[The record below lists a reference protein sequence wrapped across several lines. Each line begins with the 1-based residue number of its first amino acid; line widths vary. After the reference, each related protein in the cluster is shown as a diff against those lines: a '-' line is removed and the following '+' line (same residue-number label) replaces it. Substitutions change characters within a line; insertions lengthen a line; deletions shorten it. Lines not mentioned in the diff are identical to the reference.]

1 MDSLVFPIRSDRL
14 SMTASVRA
22 HVAHERTAFQTIDV
36 VDTDPFG
43 RALLLD
49 GHIQL
54 TEMDERAYHEALV
67 QIPLMALPNAKAALV
82 VGGGDG
88 GVIREL
94 ARHPGLER
102 IDMVEIDEGVVRVCR
117 EHMPLLSDGAFD
129 DPRVNL
135 HLEDAFEFVKTPAG
149 SRSDTGGMPPGRRH
163 HEGYDLI
170 VVDSTDTYEEE
181 EGEISEMLFTDE
193 FYGDLRRVLAPGGF
207 VVTQADN
214 NVFCPYSM
222 AEIRAMFGR
231 VFPRVGSYQ
240 ALVPSFGGFSGFVWA
255 SEGGDVRVPFAP
267 RVPTRYLDEA
277 TYALAF
283 TELRFA

>member
-1 MDSLVFPIRSDRL
+1 
-14 SMTASVRA
+14 MTASVRA
-22 HVAHERTAFQTIDV
+22 HVAHEKTPFQTIDV
-36 VDTDPFG
+36 VDTDVFG

-67 QIPLMALPNAKAALV
+67 QIPMMALPDARAALV

-88 GVIREL
+88 GVVREI
-94 ARHPGLER
+94 ARHPNVAR

-117 EHMPLLSDGAFD
+117 EHMPSLSAGAFD
-129 DPRVNL
+129 DPRV
-135 HLEDAFEFVKTPAG
+135 HLRIADAFPFVKAATE
-149 SRSDTGGMPPGRRH
+149 R
-163 HEGYDLI
+163 YDLI
-170 VVDSTDTYEEE
+170 VVDSTDTYEDE
-181 EGEISEMLFTDE
+181 EGEISAMLFTDE
-193 FYGDLRRVLAPGGF
+193 FYGDLRRLLAPGGI

-222 AEIRAMFGR
+222 EEIRGMFER

-255 SEGGDVRVPFAP
+255 GEGTDVRVPFEP
-267 RVPTRYLDEA
+267 KIELRYLNEA

>member
-14 SMTASVRA
+14 SMTASVTA
-22 HVAHERTAFQTIDV
+22 AVAHEKTAFQTIDMI
-36 VDTDPFG
+36 DTDVFG

-67 QIPLMALPNAKAALV
+67 QIPLMALPQARAALV

-94 ARHPGLER
+94 ARHATMER
-102 IDMVEIDEGVVRVCR
+102 IDMVEIDEGVVRLCR
-117 EHMPLLSDGAFD
+117 EHMPSLNNGAFD
-129 DPRVNL
+129 DPRVHL
-135 HLEDAFEFVKTPAG
+135 HLADAFPFVKEAT
-149 SRSDTGGMPPGRRH
+149 
-163 HEGYDLI
+163 EKYDLI
-170 VVDSTDTYEEE
+170 VVDSTDTYEDE

-193 FYGDLRRVLAPGGF
+193 FYGDLRRILAPGGF

-222 AEIRAMFGR
+222 EEIKAMFSR
-231 VFPRVGSYQ
+231 VFPKVGSYQ

-255 SEGGDVRVPFAP
+255 GEGGEVETAFSP
-267 RVPTRYLDEA
+267 RVELKYLNPA

-283 TELRFA
+283 SELQFA

>member
-1 MDSLVFPIRSDRL
+1 MDPLVFPIRSDRL

-22 HVAHERTAFQTIDV
+22 HVAHEKTAFQTIDV
-36 VDTDPFG
+36 VDTDVFG

-67 QIPLMALPNAKAALV
+67 QIPLLALPQAKAALV

-94 ARHPGLER
+94 ARHEGLER

-117 EHMPLLSDGAFD
+117 EHMPSLSDGAFD
-129 DPRVNL
+129 NPRVHL
-135 HLEDAFEFVKTPAG
+135 HLADAFPFVKESTQK
-149 SRSDTGGMPPGRRH
+149 
-163 HEGYDLI
+163 YDLV

-181 EGEISEMLFTDE
+181 EGEISEILFTDE
-193 FYGDLRRVLAPGGF
+193 FYGDLRRILAPGGI

-222 AEIRAMFGR
+222 EEIKAMFAR

-255 SEGGDVRVPFAP
+255 SEGADVRTDFAP
-267 RVPTRYLDEA
+267 RVELKYLDDV
-277 TYALAF
+277 TYAVAF
-283 TELRFA
+283 TTLRFA

>member
-1 MDSLVFPIRSDRL
+1 
-14 SMTASVRA
+14 MTASVRE
-22 HVAHERTAFQTIDV
+22 HVAHEKTAFQTIDV
-36 VDTDPFG
+36 IDTDVFG

-67 QIPLMALPNAKAALV
+67 QIPLMALPNARAALV

-94 ARHPGLER
+94 ARHPNMER
-102 IDMVEIDEGVVRVCR
+102 IDMVEIDEGVVRLCR
-117 EHMPLLSDGAFD
+117 EHLPSLSGGAFD
-129 DPRVNL
+129 DARVHL
-135 HLEDAFEFVKTPAG
+135 HLADAFPFVKQATE
-149 SRSDTGGMPPGRRH
+149 R
-163 HEGYDLI
+163 YDLI
-170 VVDSTDTYEEE
+170 VVDSTDTYEDE

-193 FYGDLRRVLAPGGF
+193 FYGDLRRILAPGGL

-222 AEIRAMFGR
+222 EEIKAMFAR
-231 VFPRVGSYQ
+231 VFPRVGNYQ
-240 ALVPSFGGFSGFVWA
+240 ALVPSFGGFSGFAWA
-255 SEGGDVRVPFAP
+255 SEGADAKATFSP
-267 RVPTRYLDEA
+267 RVDLRYLNEA

-283 TELRFA
+283 TDLQFA

>member
-36 VDTDPFG
+36 VDTDVFG

-67 QIPLMALPNAKAALV
+67 QIPMMALPLARAALV

-94 ARHPGLER
+94 ARHKGLER
-102 IDMVEIDEGVVRVCR
+102 IDMVEIDAGVVRVCR
-117 EHMPLLSDGAFD
+117 EHMPSLSDGAFD

-135 HLEDAFEFVKTPAG
+135 HLEDAFPFVKAST
-149 SRSDTGGMPPGRRH
+149 
-163 HEGYDLI
+163 EKYDLI

-193 FYGDLRRVLAPGGF
+193 FYGDLRRILAPGGF

-267 RVPTRYLDEA
+267 RVETRYLDEA

>member
-1 MDSLVFPIRSDRL
+1 MAQDPLVFPIRSDRL

-22 HVAHERTAFQTIDV
+22 HVAHERTPFQTIDV
-36 VDTDPFG
+36 VDTDAFG

-67 QIPLMALPNAKAALV
+67 QIPLLALPGAKAALV

-88 GVIREL
+88 GVVREI
-94 ARHPGLER
+94 ARHKGVER

-117 EHMPLLSDGAFD
+117 EHMPSLSAGAFD
-129 DPRVNL
+129 DPRVHL
-135 HLEDAFEFVKTPAG
+135 HLADAFPFVKG
-149 SRSDTGGMPPGRRH
+149 SQER
-163 HEGYDLI
+163 YDLI

-193 FYGDLRRVLAPGGF
+193 FYGDLRRLLTPGGI

-214 NVFCPYSM
+214 SVFCPYSM
-222 AEIRAMFGR
+222 EEIRAMFGR

-255 SEGGDVRVPFAP
+255 SEGREVRVPFEP
-267 RVPTRYLDEA
+267 RVDLRYLNEA

-283 TELRFA
+283 AELRFA

>member
-1 MDSLVFPIRSDRL
+1 MRRHNRAVAHEPLVFPIRSDRL
-14 SMTASVRA
+14 SMTASVRGSV
-22 HVAHERTAFQTIDV
+22 HHERTAFQTIDV
-36 VDTDPFG
+36 VDTDVFG

-94 ARHPGLER
+94 ARHPGMER

-117 EHMPLLSDGAFD
+117 EHMPSLSAGAFD
-129 DPRVNL
+129 DPRVHL
-135 HLEDAFEFVKTPAG
+135 HLADAFPFVKE
-149 SRSDTGGMPPGRRH
+149 SQD
-163 HEGYDLI
+163 EYDLI
-170 VVDSTDTYEEE
+170 VVDSTDTYEDE
-181 EGEISEMLFTDE
+181 EGEISEALFTDE
-193 FYGDLRRVLAPGGF
+193 FYRDLRRILAPGGF

-222 AEIRAMFGR
+222 EEIGAMFAR

-255 SEGGDVRVPFAP
+255 GEGGDVRTTFAP
-267 RVPTRYLDEA
+267 RVELRYLNEA

-283 TELRFA
+283 SELRFA

>member
-1 MDSLVFPIRSDRL
+1 
-14 SMTASVRA
+14 MTASVRA
-22 HVAHERTAFQTIDV
+22 HVAHEETPFQTIDV
-36 VDTDPFG
+36 FDTDVFG

-67 QIPLMALPNAKAALV
+67 QIPLLALPRAKAALV

-94 ARHPGLER
+94 ARHDGLER

-117 EHMPLLSDGAFD
+117 AHMPGLSDGAFD
-129 DPRVNL
+129 DPRVHL
-135 HLEDAFEFVKTPAG
+135 HLADAFPFVKAST
-149 SRSDTGGMPPGRRH
+149 RR
-163 HEGYDLI
+163 YDLI

-193 FYGDLRRVLAPGGF
+193 FYGDLRRILAPGGV

-222 AEIRAMFGR
+222 EEIRAMFAR

-255 SEGGDVRVPFAP
+255 SEGADVRTAFAP
-267 RVPTRYLDEA
+267 KVDLRTLNEA

-283 TELRFA
+283 TDLRFS

>member
-22 HVAHERTAFQTIDV
+22 HVAHEKTAFQTIDV
-36 VDTDPFG
+36 VDTDVFG

-67 QIPLMALPNAKAALV
+67 QIPLMALPNARAALV

-88 GVIREL
+88 GVIREI
-94 ARHPGLER
+94 ARHRAIER

-117 EHMPLLSDGAFD
+117 EHLPSLSDGAFD
-129 DPRVNL
+129 DPRVHL
-135 HLEDAFEFVKTPAG
+135 HLTDAFPFVKGVPAG
-149 SRSDTGGMPPGRRH
+149 SRGDEGPEMPAGSRH
-163 HEGYDLI
+163 YDLI

-181 EGEISEMLFTDE
+181 EGEISEMLFTDG
-193 FYGDLRRVLAPGGF
+193 FYGDLRRLLAPGGF

-214 NVFCPYSM
+214 SVFCPYSM
-222 AEIRAMFGR
+222 EEIRAMFGR

-255 SEGGDVRVPFAP
+255 SEGDDVRVPFAP
-267 RVPTRYLDEA
+267 RVETRYLNEA

-283 TELRFA
+283 SELRFA

>member
-1 MDSLVFPIRSDRL
+1 
-14 SMTASVRA
+14 MTASVRA

-36 VDTDPFG
+36 VDTDVFG

-67 QIPLMALPNAKAALV
+67 QIPLMALPEARAALV

-88 GVIREL
+88 GVVREI
-94 ARHPGLER
+94 ARHTVEKGGGIER

-117 EHMPLLSDGAFD
+117 EHLPSLSDGAFD

-135 HLEDAFEFVKTPAG
+135 VVADAFGFVKEALVQSPPAG
-149 SRSDTGGMPPGRRH
+149 SRGDAQGMPPGRRH
-163 HEGYDLI
+163 HGYDLI

-181 EGEISEMLFTDE
+181 EGEISEMLFTDG
-193 FYGDLRRVLAPGGF
+193 FYRDLRGLLAPGGI

-214 NVFCPYSM
+214 SVFCPYSM
-222 AEIRAMFGR
+222 EEIAAMFAR

-255 SEGGDVRVPFAP
+255 SEGRDARVPFAP
-267 RVPTRYLDEA
+267 RVELRYLNEA

-283 TELRFA
+283 SELRFA

>member
-1 MDSLVFPIRSDRL
+1 
-14 SMTASVRA
+14 MTASVRA
-22 HVAHERTAFQTIDV
+22 HVAHEKTAFQTIDV
-36 VDTDPFG
+36 VDTDVFG

-67 QIPLMALPNAKAALV
+67 QIPLLALPQAKAALV

-94 ARHPGLER
+94 ARHEGLER

-117 EHMPLLSDGAFD
+117 EHMPSLSDGAFD
-129 DPRVNL
+129 NPRVHL
-135 HLEDAFEFVKTPAG
+135 HLADAFPFVKESTQK
-149 SRSDTGGMPPGRRH
+149 
-163 HEGYDLI
+163 YDLV

-181 EGEISEMLFTDE
+181 EGEISEILFTDE
-193 FYGDLRRVLAPGGF
+193 FYGDLRRILAPGGI

-222 AEIRAMFGR
+222 EEIKAMFAR

-255 SEGGDVRVPFAP
+255 SEGADVRTDFAP
-267 RVPTRYLDEA
+267 RVELKYLDDV
-277 TYALAF
+277 TYAVAF
-283 TELRFA
+283 TTLRFA